1 MFRLTKPAVEEQ
13 FDIRF
18 CVGCDNRHSSLEIHK
33 YDCDQDNVIM
43 TLYLRRVWHQGS
55 GDLADLLHALVL
67 HRRDVLKPRWRHIPV
82 QTRLAPLGRLLA
94 TITTIPGSGPSTC
107 DTVTQTIL
115 FFFGSDGV

>member
-1 MFRLTKPAVEEQ
+1 MHLLVEEVNHLLLRKPEGYISHV
-13 FDIRF
+13 DSP
-18 CVGCDNRHSSLEIHK
+18 GLTGDGGADNGHSSLEIHK

-55 GDLADLLHALVL
+55 GDLAALLHALVL

-94 TITTIPGSGPSTC
+94 TITTIPGSGP
-107 DTVTQTIL
+107 
-115 FFFGSDGV
+115 